1 MLQTR
6 DPKRLNNKEGSSMAP
21 WVSPGKG
28 SRIDFVGELSGES
41 KHRNRRNQVGEEETE
56 GESTQRDYCTDS
68 GGICKSSAMETSWN
82 L

>member
-1 MLQTR
+1 
-6 DPKRLNNKEGSSMAP
+6 MAP

-56 GESTQRDYCTDS
+56 GESTQRDYCTV
-68 GGICKSSAMETSWN
+68 GAFRGHM
-82 L
+82 